1 MGSFTRAERRK
12 TFIKLAITG
21 TSGSGKTYSALR
33 LARGLVGEKGR
44 IAFIDTENG
53 SATLYDTLT
62 DFDHCEIQP
71 NTSGKFSY
79 KDFIAKV
86 QEAEQMGYDCV
97 IIDSATHLWQG
108 ILADKENLDLQG
120 KGNHF
125 TNWAQPTKDFNATI
139 QKFLQSRIHLISC
152 MRSKTDYALE
162 TNEKGKQAPR
172 KVGLAPMMRDGIEYE
187 FTVVFDVMINHHAA
201 VSKDRTGMFVSED
214 NFLITEETGRK
225 IAAWLAS
232 AKESPQTADGR
243 SQQTQAIDNTPSA
256 AQPPTPLPSAVCN
269 LPSPHAMWNGSADF
283 PPPEYDRNAELENVR
298 RLVSGGYFS
307 KEDITEA
314 LKLYECDR
322 VSNLSDGAFESF
334 VLGHVRLV
342 EKIIDET
349 TKRGIPRA
357 KLNEFATLDKEH
369 SFFVSSLATKQKIL
383 SLIME
388 QTIPQQGN

>member
-1 MGSFTRAERRK
+1 MGPFTRAERRK

-62 DFDHCEIQP
+62 EFDHCEIQP

-79 KDFIAKV
+79 KDFVAKV

-120 KGNHF
+120 KGNSF

-152 MRSKTDYALE
+152 MRSKTDYVLE

-187 FTVVFDVMINHHAA
+187 FTTVFDVMAPSHYANT
-201 VSKDRTGMFVSED
+201 SKDRTGMFVDEG
-214 NFLITEETGRK
+214 NFLITEETGRN

-232 AKESPQTADGR
+232 AKEGLPPSAETADSRRQEAADRPEGEGSNPSR
-243 SQQTQAIDNTPSA
+243 PAGEGSNTDASGVVDSSSLLLPAAYLCCRLDSACSPYDVGWFGGVSA
-256 AQPPTPLPSAVCN
+256 A
-269 LPSPHAMWNGSADF
+269 
-283 PPPEYDRNAELENVR
+283 
-298 RLVSGGYFS
+298 
-307 KEDITEA
+307 
-314 LKLYECDR
+314 
-322 VSNLSDGAFESF
+322 
-334 VLGHVRLV
+334 
-342 EKIIDET
+342 
-349 TKRGIPRA
+349 GI
-357 KLNEFATLDKEH
+357 
-369 SFFVSSLATKQKIL
+369 
-383 SLIME
+383 
-388 QTIPQQGN
+388 